1 MYCYNRHLCGRA
13 DIIFSYL
20 VQILKILLF
29 NPLPGVLDS
38 HNTCSMNIFIS
49 SQGDKDSRKH
59 IMVIDF
65 PLKMAFINRHSSC
78 CSLYKQCRNTEFK

>member
-1 MYCYNRHLCGRA
+1 MYCYNRHLYGTA

-29 NPLPGVLDS
+29 NPLPEVLDS
-38 HNTCSMNIFIS
+38 HNTCYMNIFIY
-49 SQGDKDSRKH
+49 SQRAKDGREH

-65 PLKMAFINRHSSC
+65 P
-78 CSLYKQCRNTEFK
+78 